1 KNIQKNQNIFRL
13 KTLFEGDLSKISPE
27 LWALLD
33 YGRLLDLAKDT
44 FYDYSYEPTA
54 RFGMFGVWKKY
65 LRRQRQTRDSVST
78 ITEEGG
84 GFIEEVEEEADA
96 HIVGLIIVMF

>member
-13 KTLFEGDLSKISPE
+13 KTLFEWDPLKISPE

-33 YGRLLDLAKDT
+33 YGRLLDLAEDT
-44 FYDYSYEPTA
+44 FYDHSYEPTA

-78 ITEEGG
+78 ITEEGE

-96 HIVGLIIVMF
+96 HMN